1 MANAMA
7 QAIGAQVSNAGRQVI
22 SLSGDGGF
30 SMLMGDILTLRA
42 LKLPIKVVIFDNG
55 LLGFVDIEMKAAGF
69 LPTGTRLDNPN
80 FAEMAKAI
88 GIYGVR
94 IQDPGDLQEGLEAAF
109 KHPGP
114 AIIDVLTDP
123 LELVLPPKVTL
134 EQAKGFS
141 VWMMK
146 AVLNGRGNELV
157 QLALSAWER

>member
-1 MANAMA
+1 
-7 QAIGAQVSNAGRQVI
+7 
-22 SLSGDGGF
+22 
-30 SMLMGDILTLRA
+30 
-42 LKLPIKVVIFDNG
+42 
-55 LLGFVDIEMKAAGF
+55 MKAAGF
-69 LPTGTRLDNPN
+69 LPAGTRLDNPD

-94 IQDPGDLQEGLEAAF
+94 IQDPGYLQGGLEAAF

-123 LELVLPPKVTL
+123 LELVMPPKVTL

-146 AVLNGRGNELV
+146 AVLNGQGNELV
-157 QLALSAWER
+157 RLALSAWER